1 MLIRMDQEGGTIM
14 TQTAHCR
21 DFLYRSRTGQID
33 PEAALEMLQ
42 KELEQEHLGTMR
54 PLDNTLNDLMEVCAA
69 WEK

>member
-1 MLIRMDQEGGTIM
+1 M
-14 TQTAHCR
+14 TQTAYCS

-42 KELEQEHLGTMR
+42 KELEQERLGTMR
-54 PLDNTLNDLMEVCAA
+54 PLDNILNDLMEVCAA